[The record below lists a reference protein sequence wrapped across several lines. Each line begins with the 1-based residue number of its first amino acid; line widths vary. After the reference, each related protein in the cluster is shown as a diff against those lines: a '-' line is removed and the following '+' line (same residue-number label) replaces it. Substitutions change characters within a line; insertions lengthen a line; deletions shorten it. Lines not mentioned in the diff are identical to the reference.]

1 MESEP
6 PWKLW
11 YPPAGTTVSVPAA
24 VCRKKETFD
33 EFLANFEEEMDS
45 EEGGKEAKDEK
56 VVEDDE
62 VLEDYEVMEDDEV
75 KEIKYETNTHYSLRS
90 SV

>member
-45 EEGGKEAKDEK
+45 EEGKRRRRRRMKRWWRTTRCGPGG
-56 VVEDDE
+56 
-62 VLEDYEVMEDDEV
+62 LCGGGGC
-75 KEIKYETNTHYSLRS
+75 
-90 SV
+90 